1 MKEFIE
7 EFRKRH
13 AADAG
18 GEIDSETLETLLAT
32 ALKSAETEL
41 AELRERRDAMKK
53 MVDADPRSGAFLR
66 NWAEG
71 NDPVVE
77 LIRQFGPE
85 LRRAID
91 DPAMQEGIAKA
102 NTDYLERLERERA
115 LTEEFEKN
123 IAESLAMVDEKAERE
138 GITDEELERAWEWL
152 RRVTD
157 EGIRGRVSEEA
168 LEMALNAL
176 RHDRDVATARHEGE
190 LTGRNE
196 AIESHLRRLDS
207 GDGTLAS
214 PGEGGAIGA
223 GRRLPPLGVL
233 DHYNTFKSVWD

>member
-1 MKEFIE
+1 MKEE
-7 EFRKRH
+7 QLDKPEMEQSR
-13 AADAG
+13 
-18 GEIDSETLETLLAT
+18 ETLLEA
-32 ALKSAETEL
+32 ALKSAEAEL
-41 AELRERRDAMKK
+41 RDLRERRDAMKK

-91 DPAMQEGIAKA
+91 DPALQEHIAKA
-102 NTDYLERLERERA
+102 NAEYLERLERERA

-123 IAESLAMVDEKAERE
+123 IAESLAMVDEKADRE
-138 GITDEELERAWEWL
+138 GITDEDLEQAWEWL

-168 LEMALNAL
+168 LDMALRAV
-176 RHDRDVATARHEGE
+176 RHDRDVAAARHEGE

-196 AIESHLRRLDS
+196 AIDSHLRQLES
-207 GDGTLAS
+207 GDGTIAS
-214 PGEGGAIGA
+214 PGEGGAVGA
-223 GRRLPPLGVL
+223 GARRLPPLGVL